1 MRVGER
7 EHKVEIVDDGHAVV
21 DGVTLRVVVGADG
34 RIAVQDDDTRSLVS
48 IAPGVD
54 PKQAGLDGLVHEI
67 AVVTAQQ
74 AALAALGG
82 RSRHDAGGRTLKS
95 PMPGRIVRVLVGQ
108 GDVVEANAAV
118 VIVEAMKMENEVRSG
133 ARAKVVRIA
142 VAAGDTVDAGQ
153 LLCELEPHGDTSG
166 ETAPA

>member
-1 MRVGER
+1 
-7 EHKVEIVDDGHAVV
+7 
-21 DGVTLRVVVGADG
+21 
-34 RIAVQDDDTRSLVS
+34 
-48 IAPGVD
+48 
-54 PKQAGLDGLVHEI
+54 
-67 AVVTAQQ
+67 
-74 AALAALGG
+74 
-82 RSRHDAGGRTLKS
+82 
-95 PMPGRIVRVLVGQ
+95 MPGRIVRVLVAQ
-108 GDVVEANAAV
+108 GDVVEPNAAV

>member
-95 PMPGRIVRVLVGQ
+95 PMPGRIVRVLVAQ

-118 VIVEAMKMENEVRSG
+118 VIVEAMKMENEVVAPRSG
-133 ARAKVVRIA
+133 RVAAVAVEA
-142 VAAGDTVDAGQ
+142 GAGVAAGQVLA
-153 LLCELEPHGDTSG
+153 EIAEP
-166 ETAPA
+166 